1 LKEEFC
7 FLFFFGQDY
16 IIVITVLCDDDD
28 DGDSPPAHP
37 LPGFSFP
44 FFFCLLSFVVV
55 VVVIV
60 VVVAPFSS
68 SYQVTERI
76 SLLFLEPFTTH
87 KIPVLLRRLTLI
99 FACGPPPPPP
109 PTRVIFIKR
118 QQLSL
123 SFDSHLYLFI

>member
-28 DGDSPPAHP
+28 DGDSPLHTPCP
-37 LPGFSFP
+37 VFLSP
-44 FFFCLLSFVVV
+44 FFSVYCRLLLLLL
-55 VVVIV
+55 
-60 VVVAPFSS
+60 APFSS

-109 PTRVIFIKR
+109 PTLVIFIKR

>member
-28 DGDSPPAHP
+28 DGDSPLHTPCP
-37 LPGFSFP
+37 VFLSP

-55 VVVIV
+55 VVV
-60 VVVAPFSS
+60 APFSS
-68 SYQVTERI
+68 SFQVTERI
-76 SLLFLEPFTTH
+76 SLPFLGPFTTYT
-87 KIPVLLRRLTLI
+87 IPVLLLRLTLI
-99 FACGPPPPPP
+99 FACGPPPPPPP